1 MRDQRCRIHGSDQA
15 VPDQAVPDQA
25 VLNDGFGTLFPSS
38 ACQNPLAGAPCTS
51 LVAVGA

>member
-1 MRDQRCRIHGSDQA
+1 MRDQRCRIHGSDQT
-15 VPDQAVPDQA
+15 VPDQA